1 MKRLMFVVGAVAV
14 GSAFAAGQE
23 WNGGSAGND
32 LSTAAN
38 WSRNLSV
45 IYDPTKTYS
54 GGEIPGE
61 ADLNLWVRKDV
72 PEARKITLAQDIT
85 TGRLSSDSA
94 NKEIYLDFSGHT
106 LTLNGIC
113 GVALHQNGDN
123 GKIHYLGGKVVIPY
137 NSSWP
142 YSCCLAL
149 SYNNNTKHDL
159 RFFIG
164 DGTGT
169 AEIDTYKVLLAY
181 GTNNAVVVKNN
192 GVLKCRG
199 DQVTLGQKDSS
210 NPSFGFHN
218 GIVLDGGTFV
228 NTAESPV
235 LAINAGSGYSKN
247 AYFEMRSGSAL
258 QNVDYVTLAGTGASF
273 ILNGTGVS
281 FTQAMNNRWE
291 IYNGGCVIVSN
302 GASFLMDSGAGKVSG
317 SDRVWLNGGGKLVAD
332 GEGTVLRINGSENA
346 TSLLGQGSNDNRI
359 EAKNGALMILD
370 PANNSGNVNIG
381 QGSAKSHEF
390 CQDNA
395 VIVDGGVLIAGSI
408 KIGGAA
414 NGNGAP
420 FAQSNRYEI
429 VNGGV
434 ATNRHV
440 YVSGD
445 GYEDRYNTCLVSNK
459 SSLVA
464 NYLVV
469 GYYGYGNRFVVA
481 DHSTVMLNN
490 DLRVGWDW
498 TYAGTNEAVEVSGG
512 SVVNVTGSLHDLGY
526 NTDWIVDDGKITA
539 TELHFHRQG
548 NPSGS
553 TPGSRMIIAGKNPV
567 LKATREADADLLV
580 FRTTSHVTFQLPEG
594 GYAEAPL
601 QAPGGKVS
609 AWDMT
614 FDFDLSKLPT
624 KLEGEYSTTLAT
636 AKALNINAGAQNSM
650 KNNFASAIQAKYG
663 DTVSKAEI
671 TFSKTDV
678 TLTMKP
684 KKKGMLLIFR

>member
-1 MKRLMFVVGAVAV
+1 MKRLMFVVGAFAV
-14 GSAFAAGQE
+14 GSAFAAGQD

-72 PEARKITLAQDIT
+72 PEASKITLAQDIT
-85 TGRLSSDSA
+85 SGRLGSDAA

-113 GVALHQNGDN
+113 GVAFHQNGDN

-142 YSCCLAL
+142 YNCCLAL

-169 AEIDTYKVLLAY
+169 AEIDTYGLRLAY

-192 GVLKCRG
+192 GILKCRG
-199 DQVTLGQKDSS
+199 DQIVMGQADKT
-210 NPSFGFHN
+210 NPSIGLDN

-228 NTAESPV
+228 NTASDRK
-235 LAINAGSGYSKN
+235 LAIAGGGSSKN
-247 AYFEMRSGSAL
+247 AYFEIRPGSAL
-258 QNVDYVTLAGTGASF
+258 QNVDYVTLSGTGSSF
-273 ILNGTGVS
+273 VLNGAGVS

-291 IYNGGCVIVSN
+291 IYSEGCVVVSN
-302 GASFLMDSGAGKVSG
+302 GASFLMDSGEGKTEG
-317 SDRVWLNGGGKLVAD
+317 WDRVWLNGGAKVVAD
-332 GEGTVLRINGSENA
+332 GVGTTFRINGSKNA
-346 TSLLGQGSNDNRI
+346 TSLLGQSSNDNRI
-359 EAKNGALMILD
+359 EVKNGARMILD

-381 QGSAKSHEF
+381 QGSSTSYET
-390 CQDNA
+390 CQGNA
-395 VIVDGGVLIAGSI
+395 VVVDGGVLVAGTF
-408 KIGGAA
+408 KVGAA
-414 NGNGAP
+414 PGSS
-420 FAQSNRYEI
+420 FTQSNRYEI
-429 VNGGV
+429 VNGGI
-434 ATNRHV
+434 ATNRNIIIAGEG
-440 YVSGD
+440 SGD
-445 GYEDRYNTCLVSNK
+445 SASDRYNVCLVSNK

-464 NYLVV
+464 NYLIV
-469 GYYGYGNRFVVA
+469 GYHGYGNRFSVA
-481 DHSTVMLNN
+481 DHSAVTLNN
-490 DLRVGWDW
+490 DLLVGHDW

-512 SVVNVTGSLHDLGY
+512 SVVSVKGAVHDFGY
-526 NTDWIVDDGKITA
+526 NTEWVVDDGKITA

-553 TPGSRMIIAGKNPV
+553 TPGSRMIVAGKNPV
-567 LKATREADADLLV
+567 LMATREADADLLV

-601 QAPGGKVS
+601 QAPGGRVS

-624 KLEGEYSTTLAT
+624 KLEEEYSTTLAT

-678 TLTMKP
+678 TLTIKP
-684 KKKGMLLIFR
+684 KKGMLLIFR